1 MSTTLKITGL
11 EAGIDGNM
19 ILQGVNL
26 EVKPGEIV
34 ALMGPN
40 GSGKSTLAHVLMG
53 HPGYHVKKGSV
64 QFRNKNLLKMETWKR
79 ARLGLFLSFQYPYE
93 IPGVNFY
100 DFLLAAHKSL
110 NGLTSKTDAKK
121 AQKAEE
127 AFDKRVH
134 RSLKELNLTE
144 KFLTR
149 NVNEGFSGGEKKKA
163 EILQMKVLQPKIAI
177 LDETDSGLDIDA
189 LKIIAKNVRS
199 MISPKIG
206 FLVITHYQRLL
217 HHLKPDEVHV
227 MLEGRIVESGGPDLA
242 KKLEKK
248 GYKWLSEDS
257 GIPAKANP
265 KPQPKKHSDGT

>member
-1 MSTTLKITGL
+1 MSNTLTINGL
-11 EAGIDGNM
+11 EASIDGNV

-26 EVKPGEIV
+26 KIKPGKIV

-53 HPGYHVKKGSV
+53 HPGYTVKKGTV
-64 QFRNKNLLKMETWKR
+64 KFGEKNLLRLETWER

-100 DFLLAAHKSL
+100 EFLLAAYKSL
-110 NGLTSKTDAKK
+110 NGLTSKTDPKK
-121 AQKAEE
+121 AQKTEE
-127 AFDKRVH
+127 TFDNRVH
-134 RSLKELNLTE
+134 LSLKELNLTE

-189 LKIIAKNVRS
+189 LKIIAKNVRVAV
-199 MISPKIG
+199 SPDIG

-248 GYKWLSEDS
+248 GYKWLSE
-257 GIPAKANP
+257 NP
-265 KPQPKKHSDGT
+265 KPQPKKH